1 MTPTIRLG
9 RVAGVS
15 VGAHWSVLVIVALVG
30 QLLALSVL
38 PGAAPD
44 HLTAVYWITGMSTA
58 LLFLAGLLAHELAH
72 AVVARHY
79 GIRVER
85 ITLWALG
92 GVAELRDEPPTP
104 RADLLVALAG
114 PAASV
119 GVGALFF
126 GSGVIAGWL
135 AAPPLVVAAA
145 SWLGLMNV
153 LLAVFNLLP
162 GAPLDGGRV
171 LRGLLWWRHG
181 DQARARRTAARAG
194 SVVGMLLVVLGVLQV
209 MLTGSLSGLWLVLIG
224 WFLITSATAER
235 IFGEARSRLAD
246 IPVRD
251 VMTTEFV
258 AVPNWSTV
266 DDLVALACR
275 TRQRSFPLV
284 DLEGRPT
291 GVVSLGALAVV
302 PEADRPTARLR
313 EIAQP
318 AVKVPV
324 TTPDTVLADVLAR
337 GLSASVI
344 LVVEDGRLVG
354 LLTAEDIGR
363 AVDLSRLTSARPA
376 PPGTTTATR

>member
-38 PGAAPD
+38 PGAAPG

-114 PAASV
+114 PGASV

-135 AAPPLVVAAA
+135 AAPPLVVAVA

-181 DQARARRTAARAG
+181 DQARARQTAARAG
-194 SVVGMLLVVLGVLQV
+194 SVVGMLLGALGVLQV

-224 WFLITSATAER
+224 WFLISSASAER
-235 IFGEARSRLAD
+235 IFGEARWRLAN

-251 VMTTEFV
+251 VMTTGFV

-266 DDLVALACR
+266 DDLVTLARR

-284 DLEGRPT
+284 DLDGRPT
-291 GVVSLGALAVV
+291 GVVALGALAVV
-302 PEADRPTARLR
+302 PESDRPTARLR

-324 TTPDTVLADVLAR
+324 TTPDTLLADVLAR

-363 AVDLSRLTSARPA
+363 AVDLSRLTGARPV
-376 PPGTTTATR
+376 PPGTTTVTR